1 MRTADRESPP
11 SSKKSS
17 SGSTATPTTSLQVS
31 FRTAAP
37 SEHLAGGTFT
47 LNNHGGLE
55 VDGATAAGFLR
66 HGIDGLTATGEG
78 P

>member
-1 MRTADRESPP
+1 M
-11 SSKKSS
+11 
-17 SGSTATPTTSLQVS
+17 S

-37 SEHLAGGTFT
+37 SERLAGGTFT
-47 LNNHGGLE
+47 LNNHGGFE

-66 HGIDGLTATGEG
+66 HGIDGLSATGEG